1 MSPTAPPSA
10 SASARQP
17 IPPERATAY
26 TAAPDVGVLGFDGPD
41 AAAFLHGQFSTDVAG
56 MAAGAAGWT
65 SYNSPKGRMLA
76 TMLLWRAD
84 ADSFRAFVAA
94 DVAAPLAK
102 RLAMFVLRAKVSV
115 ADLTGQGQTLG
126 IAGPGAADAVR
137 AALGVVPAPGHGAR
151 AGDACAVAAPDG
163 RYFVHAPEARARDI
177 AAALAALADAIAPDA
192 WHRLGIRAGVPAVTR
207 ATQDLFVPQ
216 SANWDLV
223 GGVNFRKGCYPG
235 QEIVAR
241 MQYLGRLKERL
252 FAFHVAAPPPS
263 PATPVYSP
271 VFGEQACGTVVNAAS
286 SPEGGS
292 DLLAV
297 VQWAAATAD
306 DALHLGAPDGPPLAA
321 RALPY
326 AVPVPA
332 APDRPKL

>member
-1 MSPTAPPSA
+1 MNPTAPPFEPARSPTPPDRAAVYSA
-10 SASARQP
+10 D
-17 IPPERATAY
+17 
-26 TAAPDVGVLGFDGPD
+26 PDVGFLGFDGPD
-41 AAAFLHGQFSTDVAG
+41 TAAFLHGQLSTEIAG

-65 SYNSPKGRMLA
+65 SYNSAKGRMLG
-76 TMLLWRAD
+76 TLLLWRVD

-102 RLAMFVLRAKVSV
+102 RLAMFVLRAKVKV
-115 ADLTGQGQTLG
+115 CDLTGQGRAFG

-137 AALGVVPAPGHGAR
+137 AALGVVPEPGQGVR

-163 RYFVHAPEARARDI
+163 RFFVHAPEARTRDI
-177 AAALAALADAIAPDA
+177 AATLATQAEAVTPDA

-271 VFGEQACGTVVNAAS
+271 VFGEQACGTVVNAAA

>member
-1 MSPTAPPSA
+1 MNRTASPSA
-10 SASARQP
+10 PASSST
-17 IPPERATAY
+17 PPDPVTVY
-26 TAAPDVGVLGFDGPD
+26 TAAPDFGVLGFDGPE
-41 AAAFLHGQFSTDVAG
+41 AAAFLHGQLSSDVTG
-56 MAAGAAGWT
+56 MAPGVAGWT
-65 SYNSPKGRMLA
+65 SYNSAKGRMLS
-76 TMLLWRAD
+76 TLLLWRAD

-94 DVAAPLAK
+94 DLAAALAN
-102 RLAMFVLRAKVSV
+102 RLAMFVLRAKVKV
-115 ADLTGQGQTLG
+115 ADLTGEGQSVG
-126 IAGPGAADAVR
+126 VGGAGAADAVR
-137 AALGVVPAPGHGAR
+137 AALGVAPSAGQGAR
-151 AGDACAVAAPDG
+151 AGDACVVAAPDG
-163 RYFVHAPEARARDI
+163 RYYIHAPAARARDI
-177 AAALAALADAIAPDA
+177 TTKLAAHAEAITTDA
-192 WHRLGIRAGVPAVTR
+192 WRRLAIRAGIPAVTR

-216 SANWDLV
+216 TANWDLI

-252 FAFHVAAPPPS
+252 FAFHVDAPPAA

-271 VFGEQACGTVVNAAS
+271 VFGEQACGTVVNAAP

-306 DALHLGAPDGPPLAA
+306 GALRLGAPDGPPLAA

-326 AVPVPA
+326 AVPAPA
-332 APDRPKL
+332 APDRPRL

>member
-1 MSPTAPPSA
+1 MNPTSSPFAAASSPTPPQA
-10 SASARQP
+10 
-17 IPPERATAY
+17 ATVC

-41 AAAFLHGQFSTDVAG
+41 AAAFLHGQLSTDVAG
-56 MAAGAAGWT
+56 MAPGAAGWT
-65 SYNSPKGRMLA
+65 SYNSPKGRMLG
-76 TMLLWRAD
+76 TLLLWRAD
-84 ADSFRAFVAA
+84 ADSFRAFVAT

-102 RLAMFVLRAKVSV
+102 RLAMFVLRAKVKV
-115 ADLTGQGQTLG
+115 ADLTGDGQTVG
-126 IAGPGAADAVR
+126 VGGPGAADAVR
-137 AALGVVPAPGHGAR
+137 SVLGVAPEPGQGAR
-151 AGDACAVAAPDG
+151 AADACVVAAPDG
-163 RYFVHAPEARARDI
+163 RYFVHASAARIGDVI
-177 AAALAALADAIAPDA
+177 AMLAAHAQAVTTDA
-192 WHRLGIRAGVPAVTR
+192 WGRLGIRAGVPAVTR

-216 SANWDLV
+216 TANWDLV

-271 VFGEQACGTVVNAAS
+271 VFGEQACGTVVNAAPC
-286 SPEGGS
+286 PEGGS

-306 DALHLGAPDGPPLAA
+306 SALHLGAPDGPSLAT

-326 AVPVPA
+326 AVPAPT

>member
-1 MSPTAPPSA
+1 MNPTAPPSA
-10 SASARQP
+10 AVGSP
-17 IPPERATAY
+17 TPPDQATVY

-41 AAAFLHGQFSTDVAG
+41 APAFLHGQLSTDVAG
-56 MAAGAAGWT
+56 MATGAAGWT
-65 SYNSPKGRMLA
+65 SYNSAKGRMLG
-76 TMLLWRAD
+76 TLLLWRVD

-102 RLAMFVLRAKVSV
+102 RLAMFVLRAKVKV
-115 ADLTGQGQTLG
+115 ADLTGEGQALG

-137 AALGVVPAPGHGAR
+137 AALGVAPAPGQGAR
-151 AGDACAVAAPDG
+151 AGDACVVAAPDG
-163 RYFVHAPEARARDI
+163 RYFVHAPEARAREV
-177 AAALAALADAIAPDA
+177 AATLATLAEAVTPDA
-192 WHRLGIRAGVPAVTR
+192 WRRLAIRAGVPAITR

-252 FAFHVAAPPPS
+252 FAFHVDAPPPA

-271 VFGEQACGTVVNAAS
+271 VFGEQACGTVVNAAA

-297 VQWAAATAD
+297 VQWAAATAA
-306 DALHLGAPDGPPLAA
+306 DALHLGAPDGPALAA

-332 APDRPKL
+332 APDRPRL